1 METNAGT
8 LIGLPCGEE
17 GNKSLAYIDPREVIL
32 VLTQAQQ
39 GRKMDEDGNEIL
51 ITRDRTLLI
60 MKTRNGTEAVHTSA
74 TQDSVLAAF
83 AEMGVTIVTPDV
95 EESVDREEISRT
107 KDQIEAER
115 AMAENRR
122 KREAEAA
129 EVGAD
134 GS

>member
-107 KDQIEAER
+107 KEQIEAER

-122 KREAEAA
+122 KREAETA